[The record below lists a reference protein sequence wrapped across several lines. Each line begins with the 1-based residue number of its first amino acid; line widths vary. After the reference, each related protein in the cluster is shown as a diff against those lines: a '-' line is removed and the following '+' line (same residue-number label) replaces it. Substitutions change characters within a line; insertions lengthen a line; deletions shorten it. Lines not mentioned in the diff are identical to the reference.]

1 MSDRLPIEDLYFYA
15 DIVLTLVGGGRPPT
29 TNVDFE
35 TWFTH
40 QNVNKYGIDPD
51 YCPGATA
58 DDRLTELQNEPYEMG
73 HFRNYG
79 HDPDPVDFDYK
90 IYIINNSG
98 YSSSNIGVIGD
109 FIIKTPPLGGA
120 YDTVSLDIKSQG
132 VDSPIER
139 NYEDIVVGT
148 YYIDFSDLNIQYQ
161 EFGTWHSEPPVKYEW
176 WFSGLSSP
184 TEGTETD
191 DFEILG
197 DGVTTEPNTIVM
209 RLTFRTTTTTTTAPT
224 TTTTTVAPTTTT
236 TTTTTVAPTTTTTT
250 TTTVAPTTTTTTTT
264 VTTPE
269 PDDNVN
275 VEIVVVDERQAAIPL
290 GEYKITGSVTF
301 KKDCDNIETYTDT
314 INHNLD
320 TLNYYTYDRF
330 LAINTEFCLNFYD
343 LEIRKQSNNELLD
356 VNSTIWSWDV
366 KPFGDD
372 DDGSGTETSI
382 FEIGNNENIEI
393 VLTLSVF
400 ID

>member
-1 MSDRLPIEDLYFYA
+1 MSNRLPIEDLYFYA

-79 HDPDPVDFDYK
+79 HDPDPIDFNYK
-90 IYIINNSG
+90 IYIINNSS
-98 YSSSNIGVIGD
+98 YSSSNIGVVGD
-109 FIIKTPPLGGA
+109 FDIKKDNPLDPI
-120 YDTVSLDIKSQG
+120 YDTVSLDVKGQG

-148 YYIDFSDLNIQYQ
+148 YYIDFSDLNIQYKK
-161 EFGTWHSEPPVKYEW
+161 EGDWHSEPPVKYEW

-250 TTTVAPTTTTTTTT
+250 TTTVAPTTTTT
-264 VTTPE
+264 PE
-269 PDDNVN
+269 PELFYVIFDIKITDSNGHEITTSNHPEAENYSILGDIICYDLDDNEIDTYEVN
-275 VEIVVVDERQAAIPL
+275 SYGELEYNGFICDLYDNENYILDFSDLWVDGSDIADFSGTRYWRFGNTGDFNLANETDSFNDSISVEIQLRL
-290 GEYKITGSVTF
+290 
-301 KKDCDNIETYTDT
+301 NI
-314 INHNLD
+314 
-320 TLNYYTYDRF
+320 
-330 LAINTEFCLNFYD
+330 
-343 LEIRKQSNNELLD
+343 
-356 VNSTIWSWDV
+356 
-366 KPFGDD
+366 
-372 DDGSGTETSI
+372 SI
-382 FEIGNNENIEI
+382 
-393 VLTLSVF
+393 
-400 ID
+400 